1 MSLNCYIKGAKKWK
15 PVSSFLLLFLRQQN
29 SEYTQEYE
37 NMPKVLRKTWSRKQT
52 PKRS

>member
-15 PVSSFLLLFLRQQN
+15 PVSSTRILRQQN